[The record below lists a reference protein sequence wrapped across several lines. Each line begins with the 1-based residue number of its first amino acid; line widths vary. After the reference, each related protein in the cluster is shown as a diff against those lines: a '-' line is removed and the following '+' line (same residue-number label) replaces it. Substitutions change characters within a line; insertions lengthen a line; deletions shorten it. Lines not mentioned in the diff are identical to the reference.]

1 MADPTTTVLVVYDKP
16 EEFRE
21 ALESRFPGIAFHY
34 ATSPD
39 QVEPTLQACNPQVAF
54 SIKHLGFP
62 GETHR
67 PLIDYPGVK
76 WVQVGGSGY
85 EQFIPWNAE
94 RLTLT
99 NSVGVLSRF
108 LAETVTGAM
117 LMLNGQFLSY
127 MSQQKRTQW
136 QPRSFT
142 PICEQTLLVV
152 GAGAIGGIVADNA
165 KALGMRVLG
174 LRNSGAARSSVDEMH
189 TPDALNRLL
198 PEADFVSLHVR
209 LSDQTRHLMN
219 RETFALMKPGAKL
232 INTAR
237 GGLVDENALLDA
249 LDSAR
254 VGAAYLDVFETEPLP
269 TSSPLW
275 GKGSVFITPHA
286 ADAVPDWPTR
296 FAGFFGDNLERWV
309 RGETLVNIV
318 RP

>member
-1 MADPTTTVLVVYDKP
+1 MAEATTTVLVVYDKP
-16 EEFRE
+16 EQFRE
-21 ALESRFPGIAFHY
+21 ALESRFPGISFNY

-39 QVEPTLQACNPQVAF
+39 QVKPMLQACNPQVAL
-54 SIKHLGFP
+54 SIKHSGFP

-67 PLIDYPGVK
+67 PLINFPGVE
-76 WVQVGGSGY
+76 WVHVGGSGY
-85 EQFIPWNAE
+85 EQFVPWDAE

-99 NSVGVLSRF
+99 NSIGVLSRF

-127 MSQQKRTQW
+127 LSQQKRAQW
-136 QPRSFT
+136 QPQSFI

-152 GAGAIGGIVADNA
+152 GAGAIGGLVADNA

-174 LRNSGAARSSVDEMH
+174 VRGSGAARPSVDEMH
-189 TPDALNRLL
+189 TPDALDSLL

-219 RETFALMKPGAKL
+219 KKTFARMKPGAKF

-249 LDSAR
+249 LDSGR
-254 VGAAYLDVFETEPLP
+254 VSAAYLDVFETEPLP
-269 TSSPLW
+269 QASPLW
-275 GKGSVFITPHA
+275 GKENIFITPHA
-286 ADAVPDWPTR
+286 ADAVPDWPSR
-296 FAGFFGDNLERWV
+296 FAQFFGDNLERWL

-318 RP
+318 RA

>member
-1 MADPTTTVLVVYDKP
+1 MAESTTTVLVVYDKP

-21 ALESRFPGIAFHY
+21 ALESRFPGISFNY

-39 QVEPTLQACNPQVAF
+39 RVEPMLQACNPHVAF

-67 PLIDYPGVK
+67 PLIEYPGVE

-85 EQFIPWNAE
+85 EQFVPWDAE

-99 NSVGVLSRF
+99 NSIGVLSRF

-127 MSQQKRTQW
+127 VSQQKRAQW

-165 KALGMRVLG
+165 KALGMRILG
-174 LRNSGAARSSVDEMH
+174 VRGSGAARPSVDEMH

-198 PEADFVSLHVR
+198 PEADFVSLHLR

-219 RETFALMKPGAKL
+219 KDTFALMKRGAKF

-237 GGLVDENALLDA
+237 GALVDERALIDA
-249 LDSAR
+249 LDSAQ

-269 TSSPLW
+269 KSSPLW
-275 GKGSVFITPHA
+275 GKGTVFITPHA
-286 ADAVPDWPTR
+286 ADSVPDWPSR
-296 FAGFFGDNLERWV
+296 FAEFFGDNLERWV

-318 RP
+318 RA